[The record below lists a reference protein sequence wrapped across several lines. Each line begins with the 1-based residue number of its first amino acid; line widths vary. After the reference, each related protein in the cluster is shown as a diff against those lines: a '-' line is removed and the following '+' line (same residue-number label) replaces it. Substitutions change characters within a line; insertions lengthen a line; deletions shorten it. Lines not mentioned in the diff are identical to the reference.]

1 MPENEK
7 NQGSCHTKERK
18 GWEKG
23 ISKPFP
29 KHMNRYSQGNR
40 VCCNITKQSIY
51 CNPARKKWAALLKY
65 SGGWLLFEQQL
76 FVRRQ
81 VTLWQKMRWALLASI
96 PLALLTS
103 SEVLKSARR
112 AEMPPDLFEISQLVR
127 VRSARSARLRLLE
140 QNFLRSGCSTQI
152 AGSCKVY
159 AGKTDWKTS
168 WKLYPFK
175 QEVRSF
181 DEAFWQMTPFRAA
194 FFCSKA
200 CDIIAEDAF
209 SVVSQHSSALFLR
222 SAGSAWQ
229 ELKGRYSWIS
239 ELRGL
244 SKESLFFFVWTL
256 QADPASLSC
265 VQGAVPVRSPRL
277 LDRVLVLIHLL
288 NEKSP
293 HHARKRKEP
302 GRMPYSEEKGHF
314 SSLVFQGK
322 MWIVTAKTIGCVAR

>member
-1 MPENEK
+1 
-7 NQGSCHTKERK
+7 
-18 GWEKG
+18 
-23 ISKPFP
+23 
-29 KHMNRYSQGNR
+29 MNRHSQGNR
-40 VCCNITKQSIY
+40 VCCDVKKQS
-51 CNPARKKWAALLKY
+51 NPAGKKWAALLKY
-65 SGGWLLFEQQL
+65 SGRWLLFEQQL
-76 FVRRQ
+76 SVRKQ

-103 SEVLKSARR
+103 IEVLKSARR
-112 AEMPPDLFEISQLVR
+112 ADMPPDLFEISQLVR

-152 AGSCKVY
+152 AVAASCKVY

-181 DEAFWQMTPFRAA
+181 DEALWRMTPVRAA

-200 CDIIAEDAF
+200 CSCDIIAEDAF

-222 SAGSAWQ
+222 SGGSAWQ

-244 SKESLFFFVWTL
+244 SKESLFFLCERCKKT
-256 QADPASLSC
+256 
-265 VQGAVPVRSPRL
+265 
-277 LDRVLVLIHLL
+277 
-288 NEKSP
+288 P
-293 HHARKRKEP
+293 HHCHVCR
-302 GRMPYSEEKGHF
+302 GQ
-314 SSLVFQGK
+314 FQ
-322 MWIVTAKTIGCVAR
+322 WEVLACLTEFLCWYIS